1 MLSAEGPAGADQAL
15 GCIEGCFQG
24 EHERHYCAAAEGEEE
39 GCKGSLIGFSAE
51 YIRFRNRIQ
60 RSAAAQSR
68 EGTSIILA
76 GCVREC

>member
-1 MLSAEGPAGADQAL
+1 
-15 GCIEGCFQG
+15 
-24 EHERHYCAAAEGEEE
+24 
-39 GCKGSLIGFSAE
+39 LIGFSAE